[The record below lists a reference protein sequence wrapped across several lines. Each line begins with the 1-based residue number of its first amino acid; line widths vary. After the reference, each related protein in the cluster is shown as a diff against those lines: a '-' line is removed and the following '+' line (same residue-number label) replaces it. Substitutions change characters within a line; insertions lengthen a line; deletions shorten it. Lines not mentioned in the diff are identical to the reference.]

1 MSETN
6 TATGA
11 TGQGAADGPS
21 GTPHGQE
28 QAATGT
34 TGTAPTGPRP
44 EAEAQEATGAQD
56 SASGDTDDAGPTG
69 GTSGAPAQDPGAA
82 GTGDAEAGTQILPL
96 NEAEQQWVR
105 DLLAYAKQLGI
116 TDSPRALE
124 DFFEEQRTAWYA
136 VDEESRADPNPL
148 INLMGAV
155 IGQILVERCEMKWCV
170 LIDEQGTSLAVAS
183 EVGSIAMF
191 PMNAVA
197 KRWTGQNMTSLTE
210 FLRLSQAE
218 IRRVR
223 EEHAEEE

>member
-11 TGQGAADGPS
+11 TGQGAED
-21 GTPHGQE
+21 
-28 QAATGT
+28 
-34 TGTAPTGPRP
+34 GTAPTGTRP
-44 EAEAQEATGAQD
+44 EAEAEAQETTSVQD

-69 GTSGAPAQDPGAA
+69 GTSGAPAEGQGVEGAA
-82 GTGDAEAGTQILPL
+82 GAHGAQGTGDSEDAEAGTQILPL
-96 NEAEQQWVR
+96 NEAEQTWVR

-124 DFFEEQRTAWYA
+124 EFFEEQRTAWYA

-155 IGQILVERCEMKWCV
+155 IGHILVERCEMKWCV

-218 IRRVR
+218 IHRVR

>member
-11 TGQGAADGPS
+11 TGQGAEDGPS
-21 GTPHGQE
+21 GASHGQE

-34 TGTAPTGPRP
+34 AGTAPTGPRP
-44 EAEAQEATGAQD
+44 EAEAEAQEPASVQD
-56 SASGDTDDAGPTG
+56 SASGGTDDAGPTD
-69 GTSGAPAQDPGAA
+69 GTSGAPAQGPGP
-82 GTGDAEAGTQILPL
+82 GSTEGGTQILPL
-96 NEAEQQWVR
+96 NEAEQTWVR
-105 DLLAYAKQLGI
+105 DLLAYAKKLGI

-124 DFFEEQRTAWYA
+124 EFFEEQRTAWYA

-223 EEHAEEE
+223 EELAEEE